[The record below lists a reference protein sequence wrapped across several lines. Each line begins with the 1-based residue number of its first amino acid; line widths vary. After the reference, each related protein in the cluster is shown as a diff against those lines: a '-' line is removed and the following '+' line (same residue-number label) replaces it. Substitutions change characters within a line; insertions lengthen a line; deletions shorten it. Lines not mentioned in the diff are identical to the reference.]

1 MRIRYATK
9 GQPLVRWASRVEKH
23 TMQDGTIPL
32 FGLSLSVVCRQW
44 GSYVESGGWNSH
56 NFPVA
61 FTNNCFAVI
70 TNLQTP
76 TDNYTGG
83 PGTSI
88 PCVKAITKKNF
99 ICNVNG
105 GSGWRVQYI
114 AIGNQ
119 ATPIA
124 TQLYLLDPLRSP
136 PFACVFHNIIRWIVM
151 PVLLCFEITYPVS
164 NELVR
169 DIGEAKTLN
178 TVPKETGNWI
188 VPLPF
193 PHC

>member
-1 MRIRYATK
+1 MLLVI
-9 GQPLVRWASRVEKH
+9 QPLKKYLTEHESETLSTCYDKYLASC
-23 TMQDGTIPL
+23 QDAQRPL
-32 FGLSLSVVCRQW
+32 SKTASLPEGKCILLLYLVLLSTVQQW

-114 AIGNQ
+114 AIGN
-119 ATPIA
+119 
-124 TQLYLLDPLRSP
+124 
-136 PFACVFHNIIRWIVM
+136 
-151 PVLLCFEITYPVS
+151 
-164 NELVR
+164 
-169 DIGEAKTLN
+169 
-178 TVPKETGNWI
+178 
-188 VPLPF
+188 
-193 PHC
+193 